1 MQREQR
7 ILEEILGSGG
17 LLAKVIDGYEPRP
30 QQLEMGL
37 RLLEALFRE
46 RMLIVEAPT
55 GVGKTMAYLVP
66 AALFA
71 RARREPVIV
80 SSHTRHLQD
89 QILIHE
95 APRLRRLVH
104 PDLRV
109 VVLKGR
115 SNYLCR
121 RRWELF
127 VEEKGSGVD
136 GRWAVE
142 RLEGWAR
149 NTETGAFA
157 EAPDLG
163 PRGARVWAEIG
174 GDARFCRSRLCR
186 ADTGCFHKRA
196 RREAREAQIVVV
208 NHSLLLA
215 DVFGG
220 GGVLPEH
227 RVAIIDEAH
236 ELPEV
241 ALEPL
246 SRNISARSFEE
257 HLLRLGGAGE
267 PGVSDRLRRATRTV
281 RSQVTRRNLT
291 GRINEFE
298 QEARGVLA
306 QARAFFA
313 AVRAGTDFPPEGER
327 RRYDR
332 RACEAGLFPAEGEQ
346 LVQAVRRAVEQG
358 TRLHAA
364 VAAELSEG
372 STSEEL
378 ADTLEAVEAVLDE
391 LSEQAEALAGLL
403 APADG
408 DSVYVLE
415 ASTTR
420 GPQLSSIPLETGPPL
435 RAHLLD
441 AHDAV
446 VFTSATL
453 AAGDAFDYYERQVGL
468 ERGEA
473 GHLQLSS
480 PFDFERQL
488 LTLVATHAVD
498 PRHPGYEGFLA
509 QAIASLLAAVNRK
522 TLVLFTSHRTLRSV
536 WEALARR
543 EELAGLEI
551 LGQSRDAPRAQLIA
565 RFREAERAV
574 LLGTASFWQG
584 VDFPGRELEMLIV
597 TRLPFPVPTDPR
609 VEAISERL
617 AEEGRPGFFSEIALP
632 GAVLTMR
639 QGVGRLIRRQ
649 GDRGVCVVLDP
660 RMMRATYGGVF
671 CAALPSPPQ
680 AVRDEAELVQRARDW
695 FALGGSS

>member
-1 MQREQR
+1 MEREQR
-7 ILEEILGSGG
+7 ILQEILGSKG
-17 LLAKVIDGYEPRP
+17 LLAKVVDGYDPRP

-37 RLLEALFRE
+37 HLLEALFRE
-46 RMLIVEAPT
+46 QMLIVEAPT

-66 AALFA
+66 AALYA

-89 QILIHE
+89 QILTLE

-142 RLEGWAR
+142 RLEGWVGT
-149 NTETGAFA
+149 TETGAFT

-186 ADTGCFHKRA
+186 AETGCFHKRA
-196 RREAREAQIVVV
+196 RREAHDAQIVVV

-215 DVFGG
+215 DAFGG
-220 GGVLPEH
+220 GGILPEH
-227 RVAIIDEAH
+227 RVVIIDEAH

-246 SRNISARSFEE
+246 SRSVSARSLEE

-267 PGVSDRLRRATRTV
+267 PGVSDRLRRVARAL
-281 RSQVTRRNLT
+281 RSQVTRRNLA
-291 GRINEFE
+291 GRINQFE

-313 AVRAGTDFPPEGER
+313 AVRAGADFPAEGER

-332 RACEAGLFPAEGEQ
+332 RACEGGFFPAEGEQ
-346 LVQAVRRAVEQG
+346 LVQAVRSMAEQG
-358 TRLHAA
+358 ERLHDAL
-364 VAAELSEG
+364 AAELAAAPA
-372 STSEEL
+372 SEEL
-378 ADTLEAVEAVLDE
+378 ADTLEAVEAALDE
-391 LSEQAEALAGLL
+391 LREQAESLAGLL

-408 DSVYVLE
+408 DHVYMLE
-415 ASTTR
+415 ASAAR
-420 GPQLSSIPLETGPPL
+420 GPELSSIPLETGPPL

-453 AAGDAFDYYERQVGL
+453 AAGDDFGYYERQVGL

-473 GHLQLSS
+473 RHLQLSS
-480 PFDFERQL
+480 PFAFERQL

-498 PRHPGYEGFLA
+498 PRDPGYEAYLS
-509 QAIASLLAAVNRK
+509 QAIGALLAAVGRK
-522 TLVLFTSHRTLRSV
+522 TLVLFTSHRTLRTV
-536 WEALARR
+536 WEALAPRP
-543 EELAGLEI
+543 ELAGLEI
-551 LGQSRDAPRAQLIA
+551 LAQSRDAPRAKLIA
-565 RFREAERAV
+565 RFRAAERAV

-609 VEAISERL
+609 IEAISERL
-617 AEEGRPGFFSEIALP
+617 AEEGRPGFFIEYALP
-632 GAVLTMR
+632 EAVLRMR

-649 GDRGVCVVLDP
+649 DDRGVCVVLDP

-671 CAALPSPPQ
+671 CAALPSAPQ
-680 AVRDEAELVQRARDW
+680 AAGDEAELVRRAREW
-695 FALGGSS
+695 FGLGGSP